1 MPRLCKAEIKANG
14 GYCDRSKFVTKF
26 CHKIFLLCSRWRTH
40 AFSLPP
46 SCLLL
51 HLLLS
56 VFFSEP
62 HFTYLPNLQI
72 MDLVSWSL
80 NATDKIFSTGR
91 QGKGEPSCPAG
102 TFFSGYTMDSWQ
114 QWKIVCWTTVEDAKD
129 VYIFGFLITGFLL
142 FGVGGYL
149 TYRVSSKTWAAVQS
163 IPKLPAMLDGIC
175 RAINAQTELLREL
188 SRKLDTVFEQNCS
201 LEAAFGLRGKRI

>member
-1 MPRLCKAEIKANG
+1 M
-14 GYCDRSKFVTKF
+14 
-26 CHKIFLLCSRWRTH
+26 H

-80 NATDKIFSTGR
+80 SAIDQIFFMGR
-91 QGKGEPSCPAG
+91 HGIGEPSCPAG
-102 TFFSGYTMDSWQ
+102 TFFSGYTMDSWE
-114 QWKIVCWTTVEDAKD
+114 QWKLVCLTTMWVEDAED
-129 VYIFGFLITGFLL
+129 VYIFGFLVTGFLL
-142 FGVGGYL
+142 FGAGG
-149 TYRVSSKTWAAVQS
+149 
-163 IPKLPAMLDGIC
+163 
-175 RAINAQTELLREL
+175 
-188 SRKLDTVFEQNCS
+188 
-201 LEAAFGLRGKRI
+201 